1 MRDIETNLKD
11 VNNTIKVASGKVN
24 RNFDDITLV
33 AVTKAFS
40 PSIIKEAIKL
50 KIKDIGEI
58 KVQEAMKKQKELG
71 SLSKKVKWHMLGHI
85 QSNKAKNV
93 VKTFDMI
100 QTIDRMKIAKKI
112 SNYCVQLKKE
122 IPVLVQVNLS
132 GSTHGIEPENTIEFV
147 NEIRNLDGIQVKGL
161 MTIAPYITDNEKT
174 RHYFR
179 QLKQLA
185 QACDLKDLSMGMS
198 NDFNIAIEEGATI
211 VRIGTAIFGKRSL
224 DE

>member
-85 QSNKAKNV
+85 QSNKAKNA

-100 QTIDRMKIAKKI
+100 QTIDRIKIAKKI

-122 IPVLVQVNLS
+122 IPVLVQVY
-132 GSTHGIEPENTIEFV
+132 
-147 NEIRNLDGIQVKGL
+147 QVQHTEL
-161 MTIAPYITDNEKT
+161 NQKT
-174 RHYFR
+174 
-179 QLKQLA
+179 Q
-185 QACDLKDLSMGMS
+185 
-198 NDFNIAIEEGATI
+198 
-211 VRIGTAIFGKRSL
+211 
-224 DE
+224 

>member
-1 MRDIETNLKD
+1 MVDIEANLRA
-11 VNNTIKVASGKVN
+11 VNNRIKVATGKVN

-33 AVTKAFS
+33 AVTKQFDS
-40 PSIIKEAIKL
+40 SIVKEAIRL
-50 KIKDIGEI
+50 GIKNIGEI

-71 SLSKKVKWHMLGHI
+71 NLSKKVKWHMLGHI
-85 QSNKAKNV
+85 QSNKARNA

-161 MTIAPYITDNEKT
+161 MTIVPYTTDNEKT
-174 RHYFR
+174 RPYFR

-211 VRIGTAIFGKRSL
+211 IRLGTAIFGKRGL